1 MRKVFEHP
9 AFHEVGHCESILNSH
24 GIATTIRN
32 QDVSSLSGEVPY
44 AAAFP
49 ELWVL
54 DDSTYDQ
61 AIALLR
67 EYHESAR
74 RDATRP
80 DWKCSRCGETV
91 PGSFDSCWH
100 CGREKAGNSANA

>member
-24 GIATTIRN
+24 GIATTIQN

-54 DDSTYDQ
+54 EDSTYDQ
-61 AIALLR
+61 AIALLKD
-67 EYHESAR
+67 YHDGASQNAS
-74 RDATRP
+74 RP
-80 DWKCSRCGETV
+80 DWTCANCSESV

-100 CGREKAGNSANA
+100 CGRDRAVTQ

>member
-24 GIATTIRN
+24 GIATTIKN

-54 DDSTYDQ
+54 EESVYDQ

-67 EYHESAR
+67 DYHDSAKAQR
-74 RDATRP
+74 NP
-80 DWKCSRCGETV
+80 SRLDMRGLLGV
-91 PGSFDSCWH
+91 RSGLV
-100 CGREKAGNSANA
+100 

>member
-32 QDVSSLSGEVPY
+32 QNVSSLSGEVPF

-49 ELWVL
+49 ELWIL
-54 DDSTYDQ
+54 DDNAYDQ
-61 AIALLR
+61 AVALLR
-67 EYHESAR
+67 DYHDSAR
-74 RDATRP
+74 RDANRP
-80 DWKCSRCGETV
+80 DWKCSQCGETL
-91 PGSFDSCWH
+91 PGSFDSCWQ
-100 CGREKAGNSANA
+100 CSRERAG

>member
-32 QDVSSLSGEVPY
+32 QDVSSLAGEVPY
-44 AAAFP
+44 AATFP

-54 DDSTYDQ
+54 DDSVYDQ

-67 EYHESAR
+67 EYHESVK
-74 RDATRP
+74 RDATRR
-80 DWKCSRCGETV
+80 DWKCSHCGETV
-91 PGSFDSCWH
+91 PGSFDSCWR
-100 CGREKAGNSANA
+100 CGREKAGDSTNA